1 MKSPRLSPQPS
12 TPVTDHHRSRA
23 AAWLALLAVAL
34 LWMVPAGAETV
45 RTLEQSF
52 TPDDEGVVRIANL
65 AGKMTLLSGSG
76 DEVRVKATL
85 HAEDEDLLD
94 EMKWVRDR
102 DRGGWA
108 LYYPVD
114 NVRYPVEAQRSSGIL
129 GWLASN
135 VSNTN
140 TKYLGERVQ
149 VSSGKGRIL
158 YADLEISYPAGIP
171 LKVRQ
176 VVGDVAGSD
185 LYGELRVD
193 TGSGD
198 VEIESFNG
206 ELVVDTGSGDI
217 EVGSFRGSTGN
228 FDTGSG
234 DVEVSSVNADR
245 VIVDTGSGDVLVRD
259 GRVGDLSADTG
270 SGDVIFD
277 DVAVRKALMDTG
289 SGDVRLTGSLA
300 EAVEIVADTGS
311 GDVEIYGDVDAS
323 FRVSADQG
331 SGELTVGYD
340 DAELRYTRDRRKVV
354 GATRGDGRTVIEI
367 DTGSGDAVVS
377 PAR

>member
-1 MKSPRLSPQPS
+1 L
-12 TPVTDHHRSRA
+12 
-23 AAWLALLAVAL
+23 LAVLAVAL
-34 LWMVPAGAETV
+34 LWVAPASAETT
-45 RTLEQSF
+45 RALNQNF
-52 TPDDEGVVRIANL
+52 TPDANGVVRIANL
-65 AGKMTLLSGSG
+65 AGKVTLAAGAG
-76 DEVRVKATL
+76 DAVVVKATL

-102 DRGGWA
+102 DKGGWA

-114 NVRYPVEAQRSSGIL
+114 SVRYPVEAQRSTGIF
-129 GWLASN
+129 GWLAAN

-158 YADLEISYPAGIP
+158 YADLEILYPAGIP
-171 LKVRQ
+171 LEVRQ
-176 VVGDVAGSD
+176 VVGDVEGGD

-198 VEIESFNG
+198 VGIESFNG

-245 VIVDTGSGDVLVRD
+245 VIVDTGSGDVLVRN

-270 SGDVIFD
+270 SGDVIID
-277 DVAVRKALMDTG
+277 DVAVRKAVMDTG
-289 SGDVRLTGSLA
+289 SGDVRLSGSLA
-300 EAVEIVADTGS
+300 EAVEIIADTGS
-311 GDVEIYGDVDAS
+311 GDVEIYGDAAAS

-331 SGELTVGYD
+331 SGDLTIGYD

-354 GATRGDGRTVIEI
+354 GATRGDERTRIEI